1 MSSVIFVTIGIV
13 LLTLLWARG
22 RRHGSAFVRSRPVT
36 DASQYLAQ
44 LPPSSLLGRCFSE
57 EDVRFVASLGS
68 QAVLRLLLQE
78 RRRLALEWL
87 RLTRHEARRLFG
99 LHVRTVRFV
108 ADLRPAT
115 EFKLL
120 VQAGGFLF
128 TSEVLEVLVRW
139 YGPFRAHAY
148 VQSIQGLG
156 GVLAGLGGGIAQSIP
171 PAAASG
177 IAPAHGE

>member
-1 MSSVIFVTIGIV
+1 MSSVVFVTIGIV

-22 RRHGSAFVRSRPVT
+22 MRHGSASVRSRSALE
-36 DASQYLAQ
+36 ASQTIVQ
-44 LPPSSLLGRCFSE
+44 LPPSSLLGRCFSQQ
-57 EDVRFVASLGS
+57 DVEFVASLGS
-68 QAVLRLLLQE
+68 QAVLRLLLRE

-87 RLTRHEARRLFG
+87 RLTRREARRLLG
-99 LHVRTVRFV
+99 SHVRTVRFS

-120 VQAGGFLF
+120 VRAGCLLF

-139 YGPFRAHAY
+139 YGPFRARAY
-148 VQSIQGLG
+148 VRSIEGLG
-156 GVLAGLGGGIAQSIP
+156 SVLAALGSGIAQSIP
-171 PAAASG
+171 PAA